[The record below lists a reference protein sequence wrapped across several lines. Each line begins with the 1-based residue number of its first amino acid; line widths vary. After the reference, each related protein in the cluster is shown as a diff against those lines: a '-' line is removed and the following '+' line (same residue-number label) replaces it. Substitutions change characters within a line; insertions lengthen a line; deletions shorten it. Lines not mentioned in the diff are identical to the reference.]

1 LEKELAQSELPA
13 AKKLQSLGWR
23 YVPADELPHDPSEPL
38 LLPVLKESIKRLN
51 PGIREEEIEQV
62 INYLKMRFYDV
73 EGCKAVLDA
82 IKYGVPV
89 KDEEKSIAKM
99 VKLIDYEDIDRNDF
113 IFSRQVYFRGL
124 ESDIPDIVLYING
137 IPLVL
142 IECKS
147 MTKSWK
153 QAYSKVKRYEEEVPE
168 LFKYVQLSVAL
179 ANKEVYFPNV
189 RWLRDVPV
197 YQWDEEL
204 GYLERETFLDILRYF
219 LFFREDKGEWTKVLP
234 RYMQYRAVSKI
245 VRRAVKYARGESDRS
260 RGLIWHWQ
268 GSGKTLTMIW
278 AAYKLRE
285 LLENPTIFFILDRI
299 DLQEQLRGELKSLSM
314 PFEVVT
320 SITHLKRVLS
330 HADGKRGMFVTL
342 IQKFREEELKDFRE
356 ELKKKRS
363 SILQRRDVIAFVD
376 EGHRSQYGDLAATM
390 RSILNRAAFFAF
402 TGTPLAVKG
411 RDTYANFGYPDE
423 PYLDRYFIADSIRD
437 GFTVKIA
444 YQGRPDIA
452 KLQRE
457 YLEAFLKSKL
467 EEIGDEIREDVER
480 ELKAK
485 LNTMKVILEA
495 QDRIEKIARDVAVH
509 YTKVKPFKA
518 MVVAVSREACVKYKR
533 ALDELLPPEQSEIVM
548 TFGEGDSEIIDEYRK
563 ELQAKYKN
571 RDMKEIREEIIRRF
585 KKEENPKI
593 LIVTDMLLTGF
604 DAPVLQTMYLDKPL
618 KGHRLLQAIARTN
631 RPLIKKWREYQ
642 AFRSNN

>member
-1 LEKELAQSELPA
+1 MKKELVQSELPA
-13 AKKLQSLGWR
+13 AEKLQRFGWR
-23 YVPADELPHDPSEPL
+23 YVPAEMLPHDPSEPL
-38 LLPVLKESIKRLN
+38 LLPVLKESIRRLN
-51 PGIREEEIEQV
+51 PGIREEEIEQA

-82 IKYGVPV
+82 LKLGVPV
-89 KDEEKSIAKM
+89 KDKREGIVRM
-99 VKLIDYEDIDRNDF
+99 VKIIDYEDIDTNDF
-113 IFSRQVYFRGL
+113 IFSRQVYFKGL
-124 ESDIPDIVLYING
+124 KGDIPDIVLYING
-137 IPLVL
+137 IPLAI

-153 QAYSKVKRYEEEVPE
+153 QAYSQIKRYEEEVPE

-179 ANKEVYFPNV
+179 ADREVYFPNV

-204 GYLERETFLDILRYF
+204 GYLNREVLLDILRYF
-219 LFFREDKGEWTKVLP
+219 LFFREDRGEWTKVLP

-245 VRRAVKYARGESDRS
+245 VRRAVKYACGETDRN

-285 LLENPTIFFILDRI
+285 ILGNPTIFFILDRI
-299 DLQEQLRGELKSLSM
+299 DLQEQLAGELKSLSM
-314 PFEVVT
+314 PFEIVS
-320 SITHLKRVLS
+320 SISHLKRVLS
-330 HADGKRGMFVTL
+330 HADGKRGIFVTL
-342 IQKFREEELKDFRE
+342 IQKFREEELKSFRE
-356 ELKKKRS
+356 ELKKRRD
-363 SILQRRDVIAFVD
+363 SILKRRDVIAFVD

-390 RSILNRAAFFAF
+390 RSILSMAAFFAF

-411 RDTYANFGYPDE
+411 RDTYANFGYVDE
-423 PYLDRYFIADSIRD
+423 PYLDRYFIVDSIMD

-457 YLEAFLKSKL
+457 YLEAFLESKL

-480 ELKAK
+480 ELKAR
-485 LNTMKVILEA
+485 LNTMKVILESPE
-495 QDRIEKIARDVAVH
+495 RIEKIARDVAAH
-509 YTKVKPFKA
+509 YTKVRPFKA

-533 ALDELLPPEQSEIVM
+533 ALDKLMPHEQSEIVM
-548 TFGEGDSEIIDEYRK
+548 TFG
-563 ELQAKYKN
+563 
-571 RDMKEIREEIIRRF
+571 
-585 KKEENPKI
+585 
-593 LIVTDMLLTGF
+593 
-604 DAPVLQTMYLDKPL
+604 
-618 KGHRLLQAIARTN
+618 
-631 RPLIKKWREYQ
+631 
-642 AFRSNN
+642 